1 MEVLRKMWK
10 WLEAFEL
17 TGEIGLRYMLILL
30 IIIGCLISF
39 DVITSGRPFDY
50 GFMKPILDSSFA
62 LMVLV
67 GVIII
72 TRELWFFRVAMQ
84 AFASGHDK
92 TVKKAEEMLKKIKE

>member
-1 MEVLRKMWK
+1 VGDKMWK

-30 IIIGCLISF
+30 IVIGTMISF
-39 DVITSGRPFDY
+39 DVVTSGRPFDY
-50 GFMKPILDSSFA
+50 GFMKPILDSAFA

-72 TRELWFFRVAMQ
+72 TRELWFFRVAVQ
-84 AFASGHDK
+84 AFASKHEK
-92 TVKKAEEMLKKIKE
+92 TAKHAEQLLKKIEE